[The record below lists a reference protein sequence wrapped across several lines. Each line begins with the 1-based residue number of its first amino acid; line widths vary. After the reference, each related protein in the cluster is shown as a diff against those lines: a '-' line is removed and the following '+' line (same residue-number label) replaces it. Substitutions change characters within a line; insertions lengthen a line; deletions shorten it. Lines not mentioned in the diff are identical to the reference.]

1 MNGYASLLPFLGA
14 VMVVGLSG
22 IIFRPGSWYK
32 TLKKPSW
39 TPPPWAFRLAWPP
52 LYVMIAVA
60 GWIVWR
66 QDGFGFVFAVWF
78 VNLALNAAWSWL
90 MFKKRR
96 IDWAFADAGALFAT
110 ILIFITAAWPQSAT
124 AAILF
129 APYLLWVA
137 FATALTFSL
146 LQRNPLSQNVFPSV
160 GPPPSS
166 HSSRS
171 NSAR

>member
-14 VMVVGLSG
+14 VIVVGLSG

-39 TPPPWAFRLAWPP
+39 TPPPWAFRAAWPP

-66 QDGFGFVFAVWF
+66 QDGFGFVLAVWF
-78 VNLALNAAWSWL
+78 LNLALNAAWSWL
-90 MFKKRR
+90 MFGKRR
-96 IDWAFADAGALFAT
+96 IDWALADAGAMFAT
-110 ILIFITAAWPQSAT
+110 ILIFIAAAWPQNAT
-124 AAILF
+124 ATILF

-146 LQRNPLSQNVFPSV
+146 LQRNPQ
-160 GPPPSS
+160 S
-166 HSSRS
+166 HTRGADRS
-171 NSAR
+171 AKAG